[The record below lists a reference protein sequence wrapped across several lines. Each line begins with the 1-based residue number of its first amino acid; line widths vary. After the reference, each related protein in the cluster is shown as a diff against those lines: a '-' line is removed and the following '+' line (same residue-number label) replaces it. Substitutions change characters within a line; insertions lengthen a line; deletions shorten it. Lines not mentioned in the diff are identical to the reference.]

1 MSYWHQKFAEKYPD
15 TVVVE
20 FELYFNVGIFWEFSP
35 NNVRLKS
42 YRTSVNMFEGVSFVG
57 QDVAQNVV
65 LLQVNKTNE
74 SEVL

>member
-42 YRTSVNMFEGVSFVG
+42 YRTSVNMFEGVPFVG
-57 QDVAQNVV
+57 QDVTSSKRSLATSKQN
-65 LLQVNKTNE
+65 
-74 SEVL
+74 

>member
-15 TVVVE
+15 TVFVE

-57 QDVAQNVV
+57 QDVTSTKRSLATSKQN
-65 LLQVNKTNE
+65 
-74 SEVL
+74 